1 MATWI
6 VICYHYI
13 TAINSL
19 LTSNM
24 SDKKDYKDD
33 DNETL
38 FESTKQGD
46 DVSRDDDTT
55 TDDEVEVVNHPDAEA
70 SDAEDLNQRIK
81 ELEMQLAAR
90 DEEILRVAAEG
101 MNVQKRLQREL
112 ENTRK
117 YANEKLIKAMIPV
130 MDSFDKALEIVE
142 DDRVEVTVEA
152 MVEGTINTQQ
162 SMTKV
167 LQEYGIEI
175 INPLG
180 EKFDPEIHEAMSMVK
195 SDQHEKNTV
204 VDVFQKGYL
213 LHGRV
218 IRAAMVVVA
227 Q

>member
-1 MATWI
+1 MTDNKRN
-6 VICYHYI
+6 
-13 TAINSL
+13 IN
-19 LTSNM
+19 N
-24 SDKKDYKDD
+24 
-33 DNETL
+33 DNEDL
-38 FESTKQGD
+38 YES
-46 DVSRDDDTT
+46 DVDMDETNDAAEQT
-55 TDDEVEVVNHPDAEA
+55 TDDDVEVVNHPESKSTETDE
-70 SDAEDLNQRIK
+70 LMQQIK
-81 ELEMQLAAR
+81 DLEMQLAAK

-101 MNVQKRLQREL
+101 MNAQKRLQREL

-130 MDSFDKALEIVE
+130 MDSFDKALEIVH
-142 DDRVEVTVEA
+142 DDQVEVTVEA

-175 INPLG
+175 INPVG
-180 EKFDPEIHEAMSMVK
+180 EKFDPDIHEAMSMVK
-195 SDQHEKNTV
+195 SEEHEKNTV

-213 LHGRV
+213 LNGRL